1 MIVITVA
8 RKPLSAGNVASNVL
22 AHGTGALNIGASRLT
37 TSDDLNGGAYSS
49 GASERHD
56 GAENW
61 RYKRGDEGGLAG
73 VEFKPPPGRWPANLV
88 LGHMP
93 GCRQEGTRKVKG
105 SPFTDSGMDRYN
117 AALAAQGHKPNAY
130 QKGRVVFASNRLDS
144 EGKETVD
151 VWHCADDCPVRE
163 LDALSGESK
172 SSGFGGRVV
181 VKRRTGAERDG
192 NLTPRFG
199 AESRPDGAVMS
210 SYDDAGGPSRF
221 FKQVGG
227 SK

>member
-61 RYKRGDEGGLAG
+61 RYKRGDHGGAG
-73 VEFKPPPGRWPANLV
+73 EFKPPPGRWPANLV

-93 GCRQEGTRKVKG
+93 GCRQEGTVLRGSGKYVPNDGVQRTSDMMSPGKGWNANQMSNSVK
-105 SPFTDSGMDRYN
+105 N
-117 AALAAQGHKPNAY
+117 APNSYGVESVPA
-130 QKGRVVFASNRLDS
+130 
-144 EGKETVD
+144 
-151 VWHCADDCPVRE
+151 WHCADDCPVRE

-227 SK
+227 NKS